1 MTKDQWTMTNDQ
13 WAIYRYLYRLRVFPA
28 KLSAM
33 EAALNSGQAAKFYF
47 DHFVL
52 RHWHVERGRSEYR
65 LENLNKCNYLPRF
78 AYLGLMDSDEFGGD
92 TTKNN
97 FIFNH
102 FNLSELRLVSGERQ
116 FPSDAFTPEY
126 RAAENPHYEREFL
139 SMFAASGRLFDWFWS

>member
-1 MTKDQWTMTNDQ
+1 
-13 WAIYRYLYRLRVFPA
+13 
-28 KLSAM
+28 M
-33 EAALNSGQAAKFYF
+33 EAALNSGQAAKYYF

-52 RHWHVERGRSEYR
+52 RHWHVERGRNEYR

-126 RAAENPHYEREFL
+126 RDAENPHYEREFL